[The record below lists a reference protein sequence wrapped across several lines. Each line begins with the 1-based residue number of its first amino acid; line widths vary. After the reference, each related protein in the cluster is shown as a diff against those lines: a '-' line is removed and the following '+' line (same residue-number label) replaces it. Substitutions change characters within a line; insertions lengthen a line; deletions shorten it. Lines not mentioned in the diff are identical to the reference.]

1 MTLPVLATNYSGPTE
16 LLRPENAYAIGYSG
30 PAADGKVQ
38 PHVHELRGA
47 MRRVYTHPAKARAKG
62 QQARRDILAQYDPA
76 AVAATVASRLQRIVA
91 DHLGAV
97 PPPQPLLGA
106 PLTPVQTATST
117 ELPAAPTVQ
126 STHVR
131 PQIQPPS
138 PRPTPRPPPPPPPPA
153 PTTTTPPTLS
163 PATGP
168 GKPSQG
174 TQTAILLSNT
184 VSAQSFHTPHRCA
197 DEERC
202 CSRCTAC
209 SAKGNTTGCIVWMAR
224 RIQCSMAGPISAG
237 SISEKDAKLAQKLGQ
252 LRPLMAIFSQG
263 CMGQLASFGPT

>member
-97 PPPQPLLGA
+97 PPPQPPLGR
-106 PLTPVQTATST
+106 L
-117 ELPAAPTVQ
+117 
-126 STHVR
+126 
-131 PQIQPPS
+131 
-138 PRPTPRPPPPPPPPA
+138 
-153 PTTTTPPTLS
+153 
-163 PATGP
+163 
-168 GKPSQG
+168 
-174 TQTAILLSNT
+174 
-184 VSAQSFHTPHRCA
+184 
-197 DEERC
+197 
-202 CSRCTAC
+202 
-209 SAKGNTTGCIVWMAR
+209 
-224 RIQCSMAGPISAG
+224 
-237 SISEKDAKLAQKLGQ
+237 
-252 LRPLMAIFSQG
+252 
-263 CMGQLASFGPT
+263 